1 MDKKDLDY
9 ILAINLELIECKLS
23 MSEKTD
29 KLKSILT
36 NKINDLIKESE
47 KSIDLDN
54 LTFRFVD
61 R

>member
-36 NKINDLIKESE
+36 NKITDLIKESE